1 MKRIIYSKI
10 GLPFSIF
17 MAGFLPRILLM
28 THLYPVVQ
36 QRDEVCALGGAAL
49 FAGYDWSQVISTGHV
64 YYGCGYTA
72 LFAPVLLFV
81 KDPIWF
87 YRIVIWSSAAI
98 FGFCGIIAYKILG
111 EEFDVNN
118 KEYLFIASVLCSYLT
133 CETGMIS
140 INEPMLILCI
150 WISSWLLCRLCRQR
164 EKRAKVRDTVLY
176 ALVISYALTLHTRAQ
191 LLWVLT
197 IFTHILYGLVYKS
210 SLFSTPSL
218 VVVGGLGFSL
228 ANTFIRYVQNML
240 WLSGKINNT
249 GEVVSGT
256 EVSSGLQQ
264 VKLLLQVKYWKT
276 FLAIIVGQ
284 INTGIIYT
292 GGLLAI
298 ILIITLSFIISR
310 KLYLNFYIKKE
321 HKSERPIKQDDSQE
335 WGVHS
340 CETDSK
346 VQILFIWTTLGIVA
360 SIVYIAITWLN
371 GTYYAM
377 QGGFGG
383 HGYSLRSI
391 TYLRYYFCYAGPFC
405 LPGIALLENKR
416 LDHKLTR
423 NIIGIVGG
431 LHLVWLT
438 LIIPYVYQSDN
449 AKDSFL
455 ALSFESWNDTAGLHT
470 YLPGSVFL
478 MGVFLIFMLCWKKK
492 KIIVA
497 VSIMCIFLTFESLFV
512 IQNYNDKS
520 LALFGT
526 ADWGQRLRMELEWQG
541 TGEGIVFYTLE
552 RDMAYMY
559 QVLNPAWQVVYGM
572 PKKDAKEAVIFD
584 CKYNPALAKE
594 CPWAE
599 LDDNEY
605 VYVRGEHSQE
615 VINTAL
621 WQADKELI
629 Q

>member
-10 GLPFSIF
+10 GLPCLIF

-98 FGFCGIIAYKILG
+98 FGFCGIIAHKILG
-111 EEFDVNN
+111 EEFDVKN
-118 KEYLFIASVLCSYLT
+118 KEYLLVASVLCSYLT

-150 WISSWLLCRLCRQR
+150 WISSWLLCRLCRQC

-197 IFTHILYGLVYKS
+197 IIIYLLYWIVYKAC
-210 SLFSTPSL
+210 LFSVPAL
-218 VVVGGLGFSL
+218 VATGITGFSL
-228 ANTFIRYVQNML
+228 ATAFVRYVQNML
-240 WLSGKINNT
+240 WLSENIKNT
-249 GEVVSGT
+249 GEIVSGT
-256 EVSSGLQQ
+256 EVSSRLQQ
-264 VKLLLQVKYWKT
+264 VKLLLQVKYLKP
-276 FLAIIVGQ
+276 FLTIIVGQ
-284 INTGIIYT
+284 INTGVIFT
-292 GGLLAI
+292 GGLLVVAV
-298 ILIITLSFIISR
+298 IITFSF
-310 KLYLNFYIKKE
+310 LIKK
-321 HKSERPIKQDDSQE
+321 HKTCVTAKRYGSQG
-335 WGVHS
+335 WGLLS
-340 CETDSK
+340 CEFDSK
-346 VQILFIWTTLGIVA
+346 VLMLFSWAALGIVA
-360 SIVYIAITWLN
+360 SIVYIAITWLSE
-371 GTYYAM
+371 TYYAM
-377 QGGFGG
+377 QEGFGG
-383 HGYSLRSI
+383 HNYSLRSI

-405 LPGIALLENKR
+405 VPGIALLEKKR
-416 LDHKLTR
+416 LDIKLEI
-423 NIIGIVGG
+423 NALGIVGG
-431 LHLVWLT
+431 LHLIWLS
-438 LIIPYVYQSDN
+438 LIIPYIYNSDN
-449 AKDSFL
+449 AKDIFD
-455 ALSFESWNDTAGLHT
+455 ALSFEKWNDTAGLHT
-470 YLPGSVFL
+470 YLPGSIFL
-478 MGVFLIFMLCWKKK
+478 MFVFLIFIQCWKKK
-492 KIIVA
+492 KKVVA
-497 VSIMCIFLTFESLFV
+497 VTIACVFLIFENLYT

-541 TGEGIVFYTLE
+541 TGEGIVFYILE

-559 QVLNPAWQVVYGM
+559 QVLNPTWQVSFGM
-572 PKKDAKEAVIFD
+572 PEEEVKEAVIFD
-584 CKYNPALAKE
+584 CQYNPALAHRY
-594 CPWAE
+594 PWAK

-605 VYVRGEHSQE
+605 VYVRGRHSQN
-615 VINTAL
+615 VINSVL

-629 Q
+629 M